1 MSDSPA
7 TTSATFPHAS
17 DLSPT
22 SLEKVEDLDEGPPP
36 LSKARRIGLLSIV
49 RTQAR
54 SLIRFIHGIHFL
66 IVLMLT
72 ETNQLHPLQFCCA
85 QFVDVYNASAVV
97 LATAPIAQD
106 LNMGAGE
113 SVWTLSAYV
122 LVFASFMLPVSPL
135 RVVPF
140 KWMIVLPSRSGC

>member
-49 RTQAR
+49 RTEAL
-54 SLIRFIHGIHFL
+54 SLIQFTPTIYFL
-66 IVLMLT
+66 IVMMFT
-72 ETNQLHPLQFCCA
+72 ETNHLHPC
-85 QFVDVYNASAVV
+85 S
-97 LATAPIAQD
+97 
-106 LNMGAGE
+106 
-113 SVWTLSAYV
+113 S
-122 LVFASFMLPVSPL
+122 
-135 RVVPF
+135 VVPN
-140 KWMIVLPSRSGC
+140 S

>member
-1 MSDSPA
+1 MF
-7 TTSATFPHAS
+7 T
-17 DLSPT
+17 
-22 SLEKVEDLDEGPPP
+22 
-36 LSKARRIGLLSIV
+36 R
-49 RTQAR
+49 
-54 SLIRFIHGIHFL
+54 LIN
-66 IVLMLT
+66 LT
-72 ETNQLHPLQFCCA
+72 LLQFCCA

-135 RVVPF
+135 KGRGVSF
-140 KWMIVLPSRSGC
+140 KWMIVLPTVVDLNRDADKVVIVVPF